1 MSEDTARTART
12 KVSTGLPVGRLIV
25 IAAITAVLFAGGL
38 VPLERIPEIPVDID
52 QKPFFIPYVLVALL
66 PFGAPTLA
74 VGLGAALGEGVLDVL
89 EGYELDDPFG
99 FVGYVLGFFVFG
111 YVLHKWGDP
120 TNKYHMT
127 VAAVV
132 GAFIQ
137 ASFEAAALFVV
148 ESEALQAALIS
159 WVGNTVTH
167 GIIGGLIPL
176 VIIVPLLHG
185 RIERFLGFAPQN

>member
-1 MSEDTARTART
+1 MA
-12 KVSTGLPVGRLIV
+12 
-25 IAAITAVLFAGGL
+25 
-38 VPLERIPEIPVDID
+38 
-52 QKPFFIPYVLVALL
+52 
-66 PFGAPTLA
+66 
-74 VGLGAALGEGVLDVL
+74 
-89 EGYELDDPFG
+89 
-99 FVGYVLGFFVFG
+99 
-111 YVLHKWGDP
+111 
-120 TNKYHMT
+120 

-137 ASFEAAALFVV
+137 AAFEAAALFVV

-185 RIERFLGFAPQN
+185 RIERFLGFAPQT